1 MPGGKPNLPDDVWQ
15 GPDSYQHKRAEDE
28 PAPDTPGYAEDVVF
42 KQHNGLIQLT
52 QGGSIRVT
60 QLSSGTAI
68 EILPD
73 GTILLH
79 GENAITMSAP
89 TRIKMTCGASSL
101 EMTPGNIKAQSPRID
116 FN

>member
-1 MPGGKPNLPDDVWQ
+1 MTSGKGLIPT
-15 GPDSYQHKRAEDE
+15 STSAEGE

>member
-1 MPGGKPNLPDDVWQ
+1 MGHLSASPRLPAR
-15 GPDSYQHKRAEDE
+15 KRR
-28 PAPDTPGYAEDVVF
+28 
-42 KQHNGLIQLT
+42 H
-52 QGGSIRVT
+52 
-60 QLSSGTAI
+60 LSSGTAI

>member
-1 MPGGKPNLPDDVWQ
+1 MTSGKGLIPTSTSARKVSPL
-15 GPDSYQHKRAEDE
+15 RIRR
-28 PAPDTPGYAEDVVF
+28 DTPGYAEDVVF
-42 KQHNGLIQLT
+42 KQHNGLIQIT